1 MATPLLVL
9 AAGFCAAVGS
19 VGGLGGALLLV
30 PLLVATG
37 TPATEAAPLGLV
49 LVAAGSL
56 AGGSRHL
63 EDRSVNHRLGVT
75 VEVAAS
81 AGAVVGALLSGVVSE
96 TVLVYALAAVA
107 LVAAV
112 LGVGSAVFALAGSLL
127 VPSVGDSTEAM
138 RLGLLAGT
146 LVAIITVVTAAF
158 ALLPR
163 RRPAMLAPTVAFV
176 AALSALSV
184 TYLLPMDHP
193 LVWPLLSIAI
203 VLVGLAGGLLLAPVL
218 PRRRWLR
225 GLLVAAIS
233 LAVAAS
239 VGIMVIYAAFVAP
252 VLAVVAFILLIRRPR
267 RSAVTD
273 EPSLDSEGNLAR
285 RSAQ

>member
-1 MATPLLVL
+1 MDEGTGSTWDAPDVATPLLVL

-112 LGVGSAVFALAGSLL
+112 AGGSRKGIRNAPHPAFGPEHVGERVGMVGGAVARVGGVAPYRPRRLPMGLAAMSVAGLVSGISGVGGGFIKTPVMSEIMY
-127 VPSVGDSTEAM
+127 VPVKVAAATSTFTVG
-138 RLGLLAGT
+138 
-146 LVAIITVVTAAF
+146 ITAA
-158 ALLPR
+158 
-163 RRPAMLAPTVAFV
+163 V
-176 AALSALSV
+176 
-184 TYLLPMDHP
+184 
-193 LVWPLLSIAI
+193 
-203 VLVGLAGGLLLAPVL
+203 
-218 PRRRWLR
+218 
-225 GLLVAAIS
+225 GLLVFAAQGRIEAHPAA
-233 LAVAAS
+233 AVIIGS
-239 VGIMVIYAAFVAP
+239 VVGGLTGARLQNHLRGPVVRRVIALILVLVA
-252 VLAVVAFILLIRRPR
+252 VML
-267 RSAVTD
+267 VTT
-273 EPSLDSEGNLAR
+273 A
-285 RSAQ
+285 